1 MTLKLRS
8 LSGKRRARG
17 GTILGNNDITRT
29 NKEIATLIG
38 ETISAKKG
46 EGVVLIDITQKSSF
60 ADFFVIAT
68 ALNERQLASFAD
80 EVEGVLEPEGIFV
93 KNIEGKPSSGWILM
107 DYGDVVVNLF
117 LEETRGLYNLEKIWR
132 DGEITEIE

>member
-1 MTLKLRS
+1 MS
-8 LSGKRRARG
+8 N
-17 GTILGNNDITRT
+17 IDRT
-29 NKEIATLIG
+29 NREIAALIG

-46 EGVVLIDITQKSSF
+46 LSVILIDISEKSSF
-60 ADFFVIAT
+60 ADFFVVAT
-68 ALNERQLASFAD
+68 ATNERQLASFAD
-80 EVEGVLEPEGIFV
+80 EVEGALEPDGIFV